1 MACNFDFLDS
11 IENDTITIEKTFN
24 TVRALNKGINSKN
37 DLILCVNIKSIN
49 KNFDKLKILIES
61 LKNKPSIVVC
71 TETWIQENFEGF
83 KLDNY
88 ESYYS

>member
-1 MACNFDFLDS
+1 M
-11 IENDTITIEKTFN
+11 
-24 TVRALNKGINSKN
+24 NSKN
-37 DLILCVNIKSIN
+37 DLILCVNIRSIN

-71 TETWIQENFEGF
+71 TWIQENFEGF

-88 ESYYS
+88 ESYYNESKLNHNDGVMVFCKKDIVQTTETIVTIYSEW